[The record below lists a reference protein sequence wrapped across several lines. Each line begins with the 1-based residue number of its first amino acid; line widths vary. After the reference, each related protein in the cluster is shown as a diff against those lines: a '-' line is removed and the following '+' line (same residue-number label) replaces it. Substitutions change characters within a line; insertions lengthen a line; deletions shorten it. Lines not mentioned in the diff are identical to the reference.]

1 MPVLQAL
8 LAAATFGLSAPL
20 AKRLLD
26 AASPLFLAGL
36 LYLGAGVFLTA
47 VRAVTRSRRSPRA
60 LQLREWVIL
69 VGVVLSGG
77 VLAPPLLLWGLAR
90 STASA
95 SSLLLNFEVVFTVL
109 LAGVVFREHL
119 GGRVIVAS
127 IILATGGIVLGWPCR
142 SRHSRWP
149 ARACCGPSTTT

>member
-60 LQLREWVIL
+60 LQLRERVIL
-69 VGVVLSGG
+69 GGVVLSGG
-77 VLAPPLLLWGLAR
+77 VLATPLLLWGLAR
-90 STASA
+90 SPASA
-95 SSLLLNFEVVFTVL
+95 LALVPNIRVL
-109 LAGVVFREHL
+109 FSVPLAGVAFRQRL
-119 GGRVIVAS
+119 
-127 IILATGGIVLGWPCR
+127 
-142 SRHSRWP
+142 
-149 ARACCGPSTTT
+149 

>member
-1 MPVLQAL
+1 MPVLKAL

-36 LYLGAGVFLTA
+36 LYLGAGVFLSA

-60 LQLREWVIL
+60 LQLREWVTL

-77 VLAPPLLLWGLAR
+77 VLAPPLLLWCLAR
-90 STASA
+90 GTASA
-95 SSLLLNFEVVFTVL
+95 SSLLLTFEVVFPVP
-109 LAGVVFREHL
+109 LAGVVPRAHPC
-119 GGRVIVAS
+119 GRA
-127 IILATGGIVLGWPCR
+127 LL
-142 SRHSRWP
+142 
-149 ARACCGPSTTT
+149 

>member
-47 VRAVTRSRRSPRA
+47 VNVSTSQRLLSARTARDGLYAKNSAPAPRN
-60 LQLREWVIL
+60 
-69 VGVVLSGG
+69 GSK
-77 VLAPPLLLWGLAR
+77 
-90 STASA
+90 
-95 SSLLLNFEVVFTVL
+95 
-109 LAGVVFREHL
+109 
-119 GGRVIVAS
+119 
-127 IILATGGIVLGWPCR
+127 
-142 SRHSRWP
+142 
-149 ARACCGPSTTT
+149 

>member
-8 LAAATFGLSAPL
+8 LAAATLGLSAPL

-60 LQLREWVIL
+60 LQPREWVIL

-109 LAGVVFREHL
+109 LAGGVLRDHL
-119 GGRVIVAS
+119 CRRAIVAPV
-127 IILATGGIVLGWPCR
+127 ILPPGAVVL
-142 SRHSRWP
+142 
-149 ARACCGPSTTT
+149 RA